1 MGQSRA
7 VLQSTFSARSETKK
21 ETKREKRSRKVT
33 TTKNS
38 FLQIERYRSSP
49 DDASLF
55 SEEEEGGGDTCVGLR
70 HGIQTGGIEA
80 GWKRKKEKEGRLVL
94 RLPSSGWLQL
104 PYILLSFPNHSYLRK
119 EGRSGGG
126 WLEVEIEDAY
136 NLDGPGIPTPPSLS
150 LSFLPER
157 EPRALSTRTC
167 TRDGHFGKRKK
178 NPTAIIFWKKIS
190 SGHVEIFS
198 TESTLLFS
206 FKNLSNTHTREQNG
220 WGYAESVWLLLRL
233 AALDG
238 VEIAGP
244 TCCALYQ
251 GGLHFL
257 NETKKM
263 KKEKEIPMRNIP
275 DMQRHTQ
282 PPQGENITQNK
293 KKRRRGLASSAVGG
307 AASQQGIPPL
317 SGWYFPFFFPPPPC
331 FFFSTSK

>member
-126 WLEVEIEDAY
+126 
-136 NLDGPGIPTPPSLS
+136 
-150 LSFLPER
+150 
-157 EPRALSTRTC
+157 
-167 TRDGHFGKRKK
+167 
-178 NPTAIIFWKKIS
+178 
-190 SGHVEIFS
+190 
-198 TESTLLFS
+198 
-206 FKNLSNTHTREQNG
+206 
-220 WGYAESVWLLLRL
+220 
-233 AALDG
+233 
-238 VEIAGP
+238 
-244 TCCALYQ
+244 
-251 GGLHFL
+251 
-257 NETKKM
+257 
-263 KKEKEIPMRNIP
+263 
-275 DMQRHTQ
+275 
-282 PPQGENITQNK
+282 
-293 KKRRRGLASSAVGG
+293 
-307 AASQQGIPPL
+307 
-317 SGWYFPFFFPPPPC
+317 
-331 FFFSTSK
+331 